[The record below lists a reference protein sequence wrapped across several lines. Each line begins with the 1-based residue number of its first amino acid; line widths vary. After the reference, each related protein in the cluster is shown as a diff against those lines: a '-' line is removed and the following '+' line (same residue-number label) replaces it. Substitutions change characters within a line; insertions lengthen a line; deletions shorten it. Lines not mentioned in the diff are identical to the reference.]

1 MVGGGGEQREQGPG
15 GEGGEVGQVGGHEEA
30 EHAGRVQEGKCDE
43 EEAGSVLDAPTDWNQ
58 VREEQ
63 ESPGGEGS
71 GGGEGE
77 GEDAGE
83 VGLGESCASDLQQD
97 PLYLQE
103 VENQLESFW
112 VEHMAAQQAAA
123 SGNAGGEDGGGRG
136 QAEGSDLIYPQSSDP
151 ADYPSPYSVQGGS
164 RHDVSAPTL
173 SSQPSSYPE
182 SQHYGRY
189 PPSEYALVPG
199 DRSHHQ
205 CLWARERLYGR
216 RRAWGVGGRQA
227 RARPTKTTVIL
238 PAATTTP
245 APASTTPVATTRT
258 PRRKRS
264 YILTVDHETLSVDHG
279 MGRWGSESTEEG
291 ATDVVGP
298 ACAHAGIWK
307 CVRKGYRKVRK

>member
-199 DRSHHQ
+199 DRSHQSLSSPLPPPSPSNPPPTSAPTGSVNVYGPVNVFMGGAGHGGS
-205 CLWARERLYGR
+205 AGAKRERDPPR
-216 RRAWGVGGRQA
+216 PPSSFQQQRQHQHQ
-227 RARPTKTTVIL
+227 P
-238 PAATTTP
+238 PPPPSPPP
-245 APASTTPVATTRT
+245 APPDGNGRT
-258 PRRKRS
+258 
-264 YILTVDHETLSVDHG
+264 Y
-279 MGRWGSESTEEG
+279 
-291 ATDVVGP
+291 
-298 ACAHAGIWK
+298 
-307 CVRKGYRKVRK
+307 

>member
-1 MVGGGGEQREQGPG
+1 VGDTGGEMAGEGGEQREQGRR

-43 EEAGSVLDAPTDWNQ
+43 EEADSVLDAPTDWTQ

-63 ESPGGEGS
+63 ESPGGERP

-77 GEDAGE
+77 GGDAGE

-123 SGNAGGEDGGGRG
+123 SGNAGGVDGGGRG

-173 SSQPSSYPE
+173 SSQPSSYQE

-199 DRSHHQ
+199 DRSYQSLSSPPPPPSPSNAPPTSAPTGSVNVYGPVNVFMGGAGHGGSTG
-205 CLWARERLYGR
+205 AKRERDPPR
-216 RRAWGVGGRQA
+216 PPSSFPQQRQYQQQ
-227 RARPTKTTVIL
+227 P
-238 PAATTTP
+238 PPPPSPPP
-245 APASTTPVATTRT
+245 APPDWNGRT
-258 PRRKRS
+258 
-264 YILTVDHETLSVDHG
+264 Y
-279 MGRWGSESTEEG
+279 
-291 ATDVVGP
+291 
-298 ACAHAGIWK
+298 
-307 CVRKGYRKVRK
+307 